1 MPPLYAPSM
10 VDALPM
16 DADERESRTYARRI
30 ELLAARTTAKTLFE
44 AANFD
49 HLHSVQRDIFNLQ
62 MDLQRAIAT
71 AKQRKRTPDAHVYLE
86 ALRRQRWFARR
97 LGDAVAWNVLLLN
110 RQVIHSLSSNS
121 LTPIPTSWSDGHRG
135 MFEFAERST
144 SREWGIPIVHDITS
158 VLRVGDVT
166 FTLPS
171 ETAEAG
177 DATFRTVE
185 LKTTRL
191 SERMTEDGRTS
202 IEVQVTVVGN
212 EPLPFPEQQPS
223 DVQPASNEVKARR
236 PDRRIERQLR
246 RMDLAVAKKNA
257 PLHEYAKI
265 GDQYHFSLQLDNE
278 EQPHWA
284 ELRRAIRAARRDGFA
299 YFELGGFVGYS
310 LFYNA
315 QGVTTEDIKASPLPR
330 HVVGLMHEEI
340 GDRNSITVSQLPDD
354 EGDAWS
360 ANVLPFYLWDV
371 PQRAIRDLIRNR
383 LMVTATYNSGW
394 MEKLLTDAG
403 LTVIPDAGGSDKRT
417 FEVVAHFGW
426 EGKAKVEY
434 HSHVWEEMYV
444 AVHEFRGP
452 LAVVQRA
459 LAVTSAPEVATFEKF
474 VPAEDEKGL

>member
-1 MPPLYAPSM
+1 M
-10 VDALPM
+10 VDALPV
-16 DADERESRTYARRI
+16 DAGERELRTYVRRI
-30 ELLAARTTAKTLFE
+30 ELLAVRTTAKKLFE

-49 HLHSVQRDIFNLQ
+49 HLHSLQRDIFNLQ
-62 MDLQRAIAT
+62 IDLQRAIAT
-71 AKQRKRTPDAHVYLE
+71 AKQRKRSPDTHRHLE
-86 ALRRQRWFARR
+86 NMRRLRWFARR

-110 RQVIHSLSSNS
+110 RQVIHSLNGNS

-166 FTLPS
+166 FMLPS
-171 ETAEAG
+171 ETGAAG

-191 SERMTEDGRTS
+191 SERMTDDGRTS

-212 EPLPFPEQQPS
+212 EPLPYPEQQPS
-223 DVQPASNEVKARR
+223 DVQPASNEVKVRR

-299 YFELGGFVGYS
+299 YFELGGFVGYA

-315 QGVTTEDIKASPLPR
+315 QGVTGEDIKASPLPQ
-330 HVVGLMHEEI
+330 HVVGLLHEEI
-340 GDRNSITVSQLPDD
+340 GDRNSITVSQMPDD
-354 EGDAWS
+354 EDDAWNS
-360 ANVLPFYLWDV
+360 NVLPFYLWDV
-371 PQRAIRDLIRNR
+371 PQRAIRDLIRKR
-383 LMVTATYNSGW
+383 LLVTASYNSGW

-403 LTVIPDAGGSDKRT
+403 LTVIPDSGGSDKRA

-452 LAVVQRA
+452 LAVLQRA
-459 LAVTSAPEVATFEKF
+459 LAVTAAPKVATFDKF
-474 VPAEDEKGL
+474 IPAEDETEL